1 MQKKLFI
8 FSFFMTA
15 FPLVLAGLDALDQ
28 GKALFGSVYL
38 AFGLVY
44 VYLAFIA
51 IRKKLDGNNWVTLFG
66 TLILLIVTLDY
77 YIQGKTYLPYAYLA
91 AALLSL
97 TSIFV
102 KRSKQNN
109 ETKQ

>member
-1 MQKKLFI
+1 MKKKLFI

-38 AFGLVY
+38 ACGLVY

-51 IRKKLDGNNWVTLFG
+51 VRKQLESNDWLTFFG
-66 TLILLIVTLDY
+66 TLVLLFVALDY
-77 YIQGKTYLPYAYLA
+77 FIQGKKYLPYAYLLA
-91 AALLSL
+91 AVLSL
-97 TSIFV
+97 TPIFV
-102 KRSKQNN
+102 KRHKQSSGI
-109 ETKQ
+109 K

>member
-8 FSFFMTA
+8 FSFFLTA

-28 GKALFGSVYL
+28 GKMTFGSVYL
-38 AFGLVY
+38 ACGLVY
-44 VYLAFIA
+44 VYLAFNA
-51 IRKKLDGNNWVTLFG
+51 IRKKLDGNNWITLFG

-77 YIQGKTYLPYAYLA
+77 YLQGKKYLPYAYFA

-97 TSIFV
+97 TPIFV
-102 KRSKQNN
+102 KRFKQND
-109 ETKQ
+109 ETKD